1 MKSKTSNKMKKHS
14 KSLTQPRPK
23 KTQILI
29 GPIIVPESFFT
40 DNNLPLALFDSLPPG
55 TEIPTT
61 ESIVSKI
68 LTPAQRR
75 SAAWK
80 LDGEVS
86 KSKVLTGISER
97 VMGLDV
103 KTPTY
108 LKTALQRRLA
118 ECKDRGI
125 EEGIDMEGTGAGRI
139 DKEGMI
145 GLQEMGRGDKEEEL
159 GMVVVES
166 EVRRDLG
173 WE

>member
-1 MKSKTSNKMKKHS
+1 MKSKRSNKMKKPA
-14 KSLTQPRPK
+14 KILTQARPK

-29 GPIIVPESFFT
+29 GPIIVPESFFSE
-40 DNNLPLALFDSLPPG
+40 NNLSLSLFDSLPPG

-61 ESIVSKI
+61 ESIVSKL

-103 KTPTY
+103 TLPNF
-108 LKTALQRRLA
+108 LKGKLEELKRERGSGEEERR
-118 ECKDRGI
+118 ERG
-125 EEGIDMEGTGAGRI
+125 EGRI

-159 GMVVVES
+159 GMVVVDR